1 MSDIIDFPNIKPSSR
16 SYTPGTFPQ
25 TEFVAQ
31 NGAKTILRYGNQK
44 TDAKLT
50 LGFTN
55 ITDEEVNEILDK
67 YEEVNSV
74 YNYIHFTSIGAM
86 AGINDVALIS
96 GVNDINLRS
105 KVQERDTSGN
115 TLLRYRFDGPPTVT
129 SVRPGR
135 SNVQCKF
142 VACLDGD

>member
-1 MSDIIDFPNIKPSSR
+1 MTSEIPFPNIKPSSR
-16 SYTPGTFPQ
+16 SYTPGNYPQ

-31 NGAKTILRYGNQK
+31 NGAKTVLRYGDKQV
-44 TDAKLT
+44 DAKLT

-55 ITDEEVNEILDK
+55 LTDSEVNEILNT
-67 YEEVNSV
+67 YEEVNSD
-74 YNYIHFTSIGAM
+74 YDYIHFPSNSSIA
-86 AGINDVALIS
+86 
-96 GVNDINLRS
+96 GVNNVALRS
-105 KVQERDTSGN
+105 KFQERDTSGN

>member
-1 MSDIIDFPNIKPSSR
+1 MSNIVNFPSIKPTSR
-16 SYTPGTFPQ
+16 TYTPGRYPQ
-25 TEFVAQ
+25 VEFVAQ
-31 NGAKTILRYGNQK
+31 NGAKSVLRYGDK
-44 TDAKLT
+44 KVDAKLT

-55 ITDEEVNEILDK
+55 ITDSQANEILQK

-74 YNYIHFTSIGAM
+74 YKFIHFPSDSSM
-86 AGINDVALIS
+86 AGIEDET
-96 GVNDINLRS
+96 LRFRF
-105 KVQERDTSGN
+105 QERDTSSN

>member
-1 MSDIIDFPNIKPSSR
+1 MAVIRSFPTIKPSSR
-16 SYTPGTFPQ
+16 SYTPGTYPQ

-31 NGAKTILRYGNQK
+31 NGAKTVLRYGNK
-44 TDAKLT
+44 KVDAKLS

-55 ITDEEVNEILDK
+55 ITDSQASEILDL
-67 YEEVNSV
+67 YEEVNSD
-74 YNYIHFTSIGAM
+74 YDYISFTSVNAL
-86 AGINDVALIS
+86 AGINSSSLVNNMAEKDS
-96 GVNDINLRS
+96 NGV
-105 KVQERDTSGN
+105 K
-115 TLLRYRFDGPPTVT
+115 LRYRFDGPPSVS

>member
-1 MSDIIDFPNIKPSSR
+1 MSDIVDFPNIKPTSR
-16 SYTPGTFPQ
+16 SYTPGRYPQ
-25 TEFVAQ
+25 VEFIAQ
-31 NGAKTILRYGNQK
+31 NGAKSVLRYGDK
-44 TDAKLT
+44 KVDAKLT

-55 ITDEEVNEILDK
+55 ITDQQANEILQK

-74 YNYIHFTSIGAM
+74 YKFIHFPSDSSM
-86 AGINDVALIS
+86 VGIEDET
-96 GVNDINLRS
+96 LRFRF
-105 KVQERDTSGN
+105 QERDTSNN